1 MAPKYLQILT
11 SFDDLAHTTQQMK
24 FSIKDFFI
32 TCDQIRRNCGFS
44 HITEE
49 IFNGK
54 LQFLC
59 CVRFHPD
66 IYSPWVYNLNT
77 LNYYL
82 KETSKAT
89 FSEKLLL
96 LILLYF
102 YPVKQGFYIPSL
114 AT

>member
-11 SFDDLAHTTQQMK
+11 SFDDLAHTTQKMK

-32 TCDQIRRNCGFS
+32 TCDQIRRNCGFG

-66 IYSPWVYNLNT
+66 IYSPWVYIPR
-77 LNYYL
+77 
-82 KETSKAT
+82 KVT
-89 FSEKLLL
+89 FRVL
-96 LILLYF
+96 LIFSKFFVLQLLINLT
-102 YPVKQGFYIPSL
+102 KTWLS
-114 AT
+114 